1 MRNNKGA
8 IDISWSILV
17 ALVLS
22 VVIMFGVPLYIT
34 AQKHDN
40 SVELSAQSVTDELV
54 SKVAVQG
61 KLTQQDVDNFQLTL
75 DSSGYHWDFDITIQ
89 KLDENSAKK
98 TVSSSKDGKV
108 YIVMYDTQVKDALN
122 SGSGEILLNPG
133 DQITIEATLATTTY
147 SDEISGATL
156 GGTVKNIGAT
166 KVKSSAMITGQGK

>member
-1 MRNNKGA
+1 MKSNKGA

-22 VVIMFGVPLYIT
+22 MVIMFGIPLYIT

-40 SVELSAQSVTDELV
+40 SIELSAKAATDELV
-54 SKVAVQG
+54 NKVAVQG

-98 TVSSSKDGKV
+98 VVSKSKDGKV
-108 YIVMYDTQVKDALN
+108 YIVMYDTQVTDALN
-122 SGSGEILLNPG
+122 TSGEVLLNPG
-133 DQITIEATLATTTY
+133 DQITIEAKNVTTTY
-147 SDEISGATL
+147 SDDLSSATL
-156 GGTVKNIGAT
+156 GTSSKNIGAMS
-166 KVKSSAMITGQGK
+166 VKSSAMVTGQGN